1 MKNIEQ
7 SVQELHFVQYV
18 CRDLACVPKLCLDIH
33 NFGSDHGYKN
43 KHERIGRPRQRIAF
57 QLFKKKKNLKQIII
71 KKADDYLLYEQHK
84 VNKALIFET
93 VLQDANEQG

>member
-1 MKNIEQ
+1 MCLHLATMKNIEQ

-18 CRDLACVPKLCLDIH
+18 CKDLACVPKLCLDIH

-57 QLFKKKKNLKQIII
+57 QLFKKKKKPETNHN
-71 KKADDYLLYEQHK
+71 KKS
-84 VNKALIFET
+84 
-93 VLQDANEQG
+93 